1 MFMLVHLFDAET
13 QKDVCRRLTRLCKCA
28 ITGRQVGAL
37 VPREGSRRSGPA
49 GSKRMNHSPESF
61 SQMWDEVTD
70 GKWKV
75 ESATLQ
81 TTEDSNNLRQMLTFV
96 VRRNYQK

>member
-1 MFMLVHLFDAET
+1 
-13 QKDVCRRLTRLCKCA
+13 
-28 ITGRQVGAL
+28 
-37 VPREGSRRSGPA
+37 
-49 GSKRMNHSPESF
+49 MNHSPESF

-75 ESATLQ
+75 ENATLQ